1 MKTKIIVAALIIA
14 GIFFL
19 LPEPETSSAGINTL
33 RATQQTATS
42 RVVENSSAVA
52 DNKELFNHSF
62 VLRNLRV
69 YDGNKVFENVDVLIE
84 SQIVVKIGQALAN
97 PNQYPELDGRGK
109 TLIPGL
115 IDSHTHVWGDV
126 LAEALNFG
134 VTTELDMFTMPEN
147 AAPQKKLRDQA
158 NNINQADLFSATIL
172 ATAPKG
178 HGTQYGNNI
187 PVLSAVSQVEE
198 FVQARKTQGADYIKT
213 VYNAVEAKL
222 QFSPSISQEILVA
235 LIKSAHQNQLMLV
248 VHVDN
253 HISAVH
259 AIEAGADGLVHS
271 FMDQLIDDE
280 LVSKMVEQNAFMI
293 PTLTVEASMVGIDRS
308 GVLLADKTF
317 SPYYSRQQKQQLNTR
332 FPSFGI
338 PQSGFDNALQSVAK
352 LSKAGVTILAGSDA
366 PNPGTTH
373 GVSIHDE
380 LNLLVKA
387 GLTPE
392 QALHSA
398 TGAASKVFNIGNRG
412 QLVTGAMASMI
423 LLDGNPVQDISH
435 SKNILRIW
443 KNGMEFQRKLF
454 DEKVGVAD
462 ALMTGLISDF
472 NHSEDKKMTETR
484 MGIGLSATT
493 DQYASGNSIVA
504 LTLVGKKGANDRY
517 LNIKGEIKTGFIFP
531 WSGVAFVPGKSYR
544 QGANL
549 TQIKSLNFD
558 AKGSR
563 VNQQISVMLFQQGS
577 SLPATQVV
585 NLSKNWQNIV
595 IDLNKFNVDLSQVSN
610 ISLVVNGRK
619 GAFEFMLD
627 NLSFR

>member
-1 MKTKIIVAALIIA
+1 
-14 GIFFL
+14 
-19 LPEPETSSAGINTL
+19 
-33 RATQQTATS
+33 
-42 RVVENSSAVA
+42 
-52 DNKELFNHSF
+52 
-62 VLRNLRV
+62 
-69 YDGNKVFENVDVLIE
+69 
-84 SQIVVKIGQALAN
+84 
-97 PNQYPELDGRGK
+97 
-109 TLIPGL
+109 
-115 IDSHTHVWGDV
+115 
-126 LAEALNFG
+126 
-134 VTTELDMFTMPEN
+134 
-147 AAPQKKLRDQA
+147 
-158 NNINQADLFSATIL
+158 
-172 ATAPKG
+172 
-178 HGTQYGNNI
+178 
-187 PVLSAVSQVEE
+187 
-198 FVQARKTQGADYIKT
+198 
-213 VYNAVEAKL
+213 
-222 QFSPSISQEILVA
+222 
-235 LIKSAHQNQLMLV
+235 MLV

-259 AIEAGADGLVHS
+259 AIEAGANGLVHS

-280 LVSKMVEQNAFMI
+280 LVDKMVEQNAFMI

-308 GVLLADKTF
+308 AALLTDKTF

-338 PQSGFDNALQSVAK
+338 AQSDFDNALQSVAK

-380 LNLLVKA
+380 LNLLVQA
-387 GLTPE
+387 GLTAE

-412 QLVTGAMASMI
+412 QLVAGAMASMI

-454 DEKVGVAD
+454 DEKSGVAD

-472 NHSEDKKMTETR
+472 NHVEDKKLTETR
-484 MGIGLSATT
+484 MGMGLSATT
-493 DQYASGNSIVA
+493 DQYASGNSIVT
-504 LTLVGKKGANDRY
+504 LTLAGKKGVNEHY
-517 LNIKGEIKTGFIFP
+517 LNIKGEIKSGFIFP

-544 QGANL
+544 RGANL

-558 AKGSR
+558 AKGSS
-563 VNQQISVMLFQQGS
+563 VNQQISVMLFLQGS

-610 ISLVVNGRK
+610 ISFVVSGRK
-619 GAFEFMLD
+619 GDFEFMLD

>member
-1 MKTKIIVAALIIA
+1 M
-14 GIFFL
+14 
-19 LPEPETSSAGINTL
+19 
-33 RATQQTATS
+33 
-42 RVVENSSAVA
+42 
-52 DNKELFNHSF
+52 
-62 VLRNLRV
+62 
-69 YDGNKVFENVDVLIE
+69 
-84 SQIVVKIGQALAN
+84 
-97 PNQYPELDGRGK
+97 
-109 TLIPGL
+109 
-115 IDSHTHVWGDV
+115 
-126 LAEALNFG
+126 
-134 VTTELDMFTMPEN
+134 
-147 AAPQKKLRDQA
+147 
-158 NNINQADLFSATIL
+158 
-172 ATAPKG
+172 
-178 HGTQYGNNI
+178 
-187 PVLSAVSQVEE
+187 
-198 FVQARKTQGADYIKT
+198 
-213 VYNAVEAKL
+213 
-222 QFSPSISQEILVA
+222 VA

-259 AIEAGADGLVHS
+259 AIEAGANGLVHS

-280 LVSKMVEQNAFMI
+280 LVDKMVEQNAFMI

-308 GVLLADKTF
+308 AALLTDKTF

-338 PQSGFDNALQSVAK
+338 AQSDFDNALQSVAK

-380 LNLLVKA
+380 LNLLVQA
-387 GLTPE
+387 GLTAE

-412 QLVTGAMASMI
+412 QLVAGAMASMI

-454 DEKVGVAD
+454 DEKSGVAD

-472 NHSEDKKMTETR
+472 NHVEDKKLTETR
-484 MGIGLSATT
+484 MGMGLSATT
-493 DQYASGNSIVA
+493 DQYASGNSIVT
-504 LTLVGKKGANDRY
+504 LTLAGKKGVNEHY
-517 LNIKGEIKTGFIFP
+517 LNIKGEIKSGFIFP

-544 QGANL
+544 RGANL

-558 AKGSR
+558 AKGSS
-563 VNQQISVMLFQQGS
+563 VNQQISVMLFLQGS

-610 ISLVVNGRK
+610 ISFVVSGRK
-619 GAFEFMLD
+619 GDFEFMLD